1 MKMKPLSTRPQP
13 SISEYWDRYEQMP
26 YWAVYYG
33 RNQSAYFP
41 ARVYGAA
48 RAERIANDFVRQLRS
63 GVDWTTA
70 YGLLPKE

>member
-13 SISEYWDRYEQMP
+13 SISGYWDRYERMP
-26 YWAVYYG
+26 YWVVYYG
-33 RNQSAYFP
+33 PKSAQFP
-41 ARVYGAA
+41 AGVYGAA

-70 YGLLPKE
+70 LGLLPKE